1 MLHFS
6 FRHVRNVTVGNFNG
20 ESRSEIFLGQS
31 GLTVKENLREKRLKK
46 GKTISRAQKIQI
58 LTFPPHATIYVDQYS
73 KLSRRV
79 NVLNTKTF
87 KRGISSSSQS
97 LIDSK
102 NQDGG
107 R

>member
-46 GKTISRAQKIQI
+46 GKTISRAQK
-58 LTFPPHATIYVDQYS
+58 
-73 KLSRRV
+73 
-79 NVLNTKTF
+79 NTNF
-87 KRGISSSSQS
+87 EISSTCND
-97 LIDSK
+97 IRGPVFDIVA
-102 NQDGG
+102 
-107 R
+107 